1 MAQLIRFSFIMFFIS
16 LYGCGGGGSLGEDNT
31 GSDKPITL
39 EAVISNQTVNAV
51 DGATIT
57 ATVMQDG
64 KGVANALVTFEVD
77 NSGQDGSLVEFKSDN
92 SEATTD
98 SNGVAT
104 IGIKAGNVAG
114 SGKIT
119 ASIESGESF
128 SVNFTS
134 TGDGGISLEL
144 ALSDNPINA
153 TDGAV
158 LTVSVK
164 EDGLPASNKLISFE
178 VDDNNASGDLIRFKN
193 DSATASTNV
202 DGIATIG
209 VIAAELSGDGQ
220 IIASVGSGETNS
232 IVFSSTGGGGDS
244 DGPKV
249 ASIDLFTTT
258 QQLSSSGVQGITI
271 TALVKDDN
279 NNLISGADVLF
290 SSDSGELRI
299 DEDTMGE
306 NGKAKTGKD
315 GKAKAILN
323 TQSDPTNRTISVTA
337 ISGTSNDVLEINV
350 VGTSI
355 NISGTSSISLND
367 ETDFILKLVNSDG
380 GEIANQTINLE
391 VKDPTKNN
399 ISIPA
404 SVQTDASGQAFVPVT
419 GLAGGENA
427 FIASALGATSEKEV
441 SVQADSFLFTAFN
454 NGNGVTVNPAN
465 AETPDVLLSDTTE
478 ITLTWLR
485 SGQPVEDGTIVNFTT
500 TRGTF
505 VDANGDKLVDPKAET
520 LNGVVK
526 AKLKSDF
533 AGKSLV
539 RFSGVDGDITLDN
552 QIEFEFVAETAARIV
567 AQASPASIG
576 PNEET
581 SIISV
586 VVKDP
591 NGNLVKNKD
600 VNFELTVDNTGGEL
614 KPEKVTTDSNGSAT
628 SIYTSNAVSAIDGVE
643 ITTSINEIN
652 GVVSDTVN
660 LTVADRELFISLG
673 TGNDILEHDDTS
685 YNKQYTVFVVDAD
698 STPRPN
704 VTLTLSA
711 VPSAFHK
718 GEYVRV
724 YEGASF
730 KWWSPE
736 YRESGCPNEDLNR
749 DGINDPGEDLNK
761 DNSLT
766 PGNVVNL
773 IDGNVVTDEKGQ
785 AIINV
790 IYPKN
795 FANWVDIDLVAQTK
809 VNGTE
814 SMRQV
819 NFTLPVSAADVTD
832 EDVSP
837 PGATSPFG
845 AASGCDNTN

>member
-1 MAQLIRFSFIMFFIS
+1 MLYMAQLIRFSFIMFFMS

-39 EAVISNQTVNAV
+39 KAEISNQTVNAV

-57 ATVMQDG
+57 VTVMQDG
-64 KGVANALVTFEVD
+64 KGVANTLVTFVVD
-77 NSGQDGSLVEFKSDN
+77 NNGQDGSLVEFKSDN

-134 TGDGGISLEL
+134 AGDGGISLDL
-144 ALSDNPINA
+144 SLSDNPINA

-220 IIASVGSGETNS
+220 IIASVASGETNS

-290 SSDSGELRI
+290 SSDSGELLI

-306 NGKAKTGKD
+306 DGKAKTGKD
-315 GKAKAILN
+315 GKAKAVLN
-323 TQSDPTNRTISVTA
+323 TESDPTNRTISVTA
-337 ISGTSNDVLEINV
+337 ISGTSNDLLEINV

-355 NISGTSSISLND
+355 NISGTSSIALND

-380 GEIANQTINLE
+380 GAIANQTINLE
-391 VKDPTKNN
+391 VKDPNKNN

-427 FIASALGATSEKEV
+427 FIASALGATSEKAV

-454 NGNGVTVNPAN
+454 NGNGVTVNPEN
-465 AETPDVLLSDTTE
+465 AEIPDVLLSDTAE

-485 SGQPVEDGTIVNFTT
+485 SGKPVKDGTVVNFTT
-500 TRGTF
+500 TRGTLTPTSAST
-505 VDANGDKLVDPKAET
+505 VNGI
-520 LNGVVK
+520 VK
-526 AKLKSDF
+526 VKVTSDF
-533 AGKSLV
+533 AGESLV
-539 RFSGVDGDITLDN
+539 RFSGVDGDTILDN
-552 QIEFEFVAETAARIV
+552 QIKFEFVAETAARIV

-576 PNEET
+576 PNGET

-600 VNFELTVDNTGGEL
+600 VNFKLTGDNTSGTLE
-614 KPEKVTTDSNGSAT
+614 PEKVTTDSNGSAT
-628 SIYTSNAVSAIDGVE
+628 SIYTSKAVSAVDGVE
-643 ITTSINEIN
+643 ITTSINETN

-673 TGNDILEHDDTS
+673 TGNDLLEHDNSS

-736 YRESGCPNEDLNR
+736 YKESGCPNEDLNR
-749 DGINDPGEDLNK
+749 DGIIDPGEDLNK
-761 DNSLT
+761 DDSLT
-766 PGNVVNL
+766 PGNIVTV
-773 IDGNVVTDEKGQ
+773 DGNIVTDENGQ
-785 AIINV
+785 AIIN
-790 IYPKN
+790 ILYPKN
-795 FANWVDIDLVAQTK
+795 YANWVDINLVAQTK

-814 SMRQV
+814 SLKQV
-819 NFTLPVSAADVTD
+819 NFTLPVSAGDVTN

-845 AASGCDNTN
+845 AEPGCDNIN